1 MEVGLPLRPL
11 IHHVTKGKDCA
22 RSQKCALGE
31 KKSQDKRKLA
41 VFRNSWVML
50 GEQVVNKYII
60 DQFGKLGEDLLKV
73 H

>member
-1 MEVGLPLRPL
+1 M
-11 IHHVTKGKDCA
+11 
-22 RSQKCALGE
+22 SQKVKTVLGHKSVHWGK
-31 KKSQDKRKLA
+31 KKSQDNRKLG

-50 GEQVVNKYII
+50 GEQVVNKNII